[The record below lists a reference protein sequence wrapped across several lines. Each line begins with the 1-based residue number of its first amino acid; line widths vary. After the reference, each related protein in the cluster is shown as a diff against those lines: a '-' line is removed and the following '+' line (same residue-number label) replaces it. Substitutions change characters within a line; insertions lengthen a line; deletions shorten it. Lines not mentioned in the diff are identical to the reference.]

1 MEEMKLF
8 DIETRK
14 YLELGK
20 EWLYGGNGILLIDI
34 MQKEINES
42 LEIAIVNAMQGNEH
56 TLYQYSYGQ
65 MKTHPTGTLKTLCD
79 LTGAVVYGGRY
90 VLNPHYA
97 TMRAVIVD
105 GGEYGKIYRIESLYK
120 CKIQN
125 YVISGDEYLKYRP
138 ELVYT
143 ESGYTEFYIYGNP
156 FEEYSKSLRNEE
168 NKLEEILNLIK

>member
-1 MEEMKLF
+1 MQEMKLL
-8 DIETRK
+8 DIETSK

-20 EWLYGGNGILLIDI
+20 DFFYGGKCISCFYDSVNELHTVDDFKNAIEQGFYADCNYI
-34 MQKEINES
+34 KVEEISEPQ
-42 LEIAIVNAMQGNEH
+42 E
-56 TLYQYSYGQ
+56 
-65 MKTHPTGTLKTLCD
+65 PLKTLCD